1 MKKLLFGTILLALS
15 LGAAAKSIT
24 VFKNVTTAVT
34 GVTAITPTASQRVIV
49 RSALI
54 SSSANAF
61 VSIYYGTTP
70 TAYAND
76 VTSNACVSV
85 YVAANGIVAVPV
97 VAAPWATG
105 LPVNIDVTGTAKVSV
120 NLNYDIDTP

>member
-34 GVTAITPTASQRVIV
+34 GVTAITPTASQRAIV

-70 TAYAND
+70 KRLTPT
-76 VTSNACVSV
+76 TSPAMLAS
-85 YVAANGIVAVPV
+85 ASTWP
-97 VAAPWATG
+97 PTES
-105 LPVNIDVTGTAKVSV
+105 LPCLLWRHRGPPAS
-120 NLNYDIDTP
+120 P